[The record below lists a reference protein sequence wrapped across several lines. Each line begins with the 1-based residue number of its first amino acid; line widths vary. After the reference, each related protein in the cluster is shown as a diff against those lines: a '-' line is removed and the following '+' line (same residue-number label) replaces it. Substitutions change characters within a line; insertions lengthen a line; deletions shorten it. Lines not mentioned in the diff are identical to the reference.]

1 MNESIETTPHGAILY
16 DSDILRG
23 INDVA
28 FDVESW
34 SFAVPVTGT
43 FKSAGRGNTMY
54 VSEGQGEFV
63 LRHYLR
69 GGAVGRLV
77 RDNYLWL
84 GEQRNRAFR
93 EWRLLARL
101 RDLELPV
108 PRPAAARYR
117 RRGPF
122 YTADLL
128 TVRVPGIRSLSD
140 RLTAAPGD
148 EAFWER
154 LGSGICRFHRAG
166 VFHADLNVSNV
177 QVDQDDQL
185 WLLDFDRG
193 RILPPGAWQQRT
205 LARFHRSLRKVKQ
218 FDRNVHFRDA
228 DWQIFLDGYFRES
241 RSA

>member
-1 MNESIETTPHGAILY
+1 MTESIERTPRGAILY

-28 FDVESW
+28 FEVDSW
-34 SFAVPVTGT
+34 SSSAPVTGT
-43 FKSAGRGNTMY
+43 YKSAGRGNTMY

-69 GGAVGRLV
+69 GGVVGQLV

-84 GEQRNRAFR
+84 GEARNRAFE

-101 RDLELPV
+101 RDMQLPV

-117 RRGPF
+117 RSGPF

-148 EAFWER
+148 EAFWTS

-177 QVDQDDQL
+177 QVDEDDQL
-185 WLLDFDRG
+185 WVLDFDRG
-193 RILPPGAWQQRT
+193 RILPPGPWQQRN
-205 LARFHRSLRKVKQ
+205 LARFHRSLRKVKR
-218 FDRNVHFRDA
+218 FDRNVHFREA
-228 DWQIFLDGYFRES
+228 DWEIFLEGYFRES